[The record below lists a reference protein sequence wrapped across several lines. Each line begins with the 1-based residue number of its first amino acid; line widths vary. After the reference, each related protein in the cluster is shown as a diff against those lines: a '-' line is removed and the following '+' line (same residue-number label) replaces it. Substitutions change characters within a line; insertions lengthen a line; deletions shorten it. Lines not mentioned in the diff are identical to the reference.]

1 MASLYDIDPGPDC
14 PELVR
19 MIVEIP
25 KNSTNKYEYD
35 GKLGVFRLDRR
46 LYSPMHYPGDYG
58 FIPGTLAEDNDPLD
72 VLVLVQEPSFTGCL
86 IEVRPVG
93 ILNMVDSEEGDQKV
107 LAVPTRNPRYD
118 QIHTMDQI
126 FTHVR
131 REIEHFFTIYKELE
145 GRLTRMEGWG
155 GPREARKAIIDSR
168 ERYLELSKRN
178 VRSSCEVTSR
188 SLAFRLCLACHFT
201 DEFHFFRLVGTA
213 VGSEHFMEPDRRL
226 AIGIR
231 LLP

>member
-1 MASLYDIDPGPDC
+1 VISFYDLDPGPDC

-35 GKLGVFRLDRR
+35 GKLGIFRLDRS

-72 VLVLVQEPSFTGCL
+72 VLVLVAEPSFTGCL

-155 GPREARKAIIDSR
+155 GPREARKAILDSR
-168 ERYLELSKRN
+168 SRYLALKEKELSPI
-178 VRSSCEVTSR
+178 S
-188 SLAFRLCLACHFT
+188 A
-201 DEFHFFRLVGTA
+201 
-213 VGSEHFMEPDRRL
+213 GS
-226 AIGIR
+226 GQ
-231 LLP
+231 

>member
-1 MASLYDIDPGPDC
+1 VNLSLYDLDPGPDC

-25 KNSTNKYEYD
+25 KNATNKYEYD
-35 GKLGVFRLDRR
+35 GKLGVFRLDRS

-58 FIPGTLAEDNDPLD
+58 FIPGTLAEDNDPMD
-72 VLVLVQEPSFTGCL
+72 VLVLVQEPSFTGCM

-126 FTHVR
+126 FSHVR

-155 GPREARKAIIDSR
+155 GPREARREIMASR
-168 ERYLELSKRN
+168 QRYLELKGKGT
-178 VRSSCEVTSR
+178 VAADAVTS
-188 SLAFRLCLACHFT
+188 T
-201 DEFHFFRLVGTA
+201 D
-213 VGSEHFMEPDRRL
+213 
-226 AIGIR
+226 
-231 LLP
+231 

>member
-1 MASLYDIDPGPDC
+1 MSLWYASEVVSLYDVDPGPDC

-35 GKLGVFRLDRR
+35 GKLGVFRLDRS

-72 VLVLVQEPSFTGCL
+72 VLVLVGEPSFTGCM

-131 REIEHFFTIYKELE
+131 REIEHFFTIYKEME

-155 GPREARKAIIDSR
+155 GPREARKAIVDSR
-168 ERYLELSKRN
+168 TRYLALKEKDLPP
-178 VRSSCEVTSR
+178 V
-188 SLAFRLCLACHFT
+188 AA
-201 DEFHFFRLVGTA
+201 
-213 VGSEHFMEPDRRL
+213 
-226 AIGIR
+226 
-231 LLP
+231 LLGE